1 MKTTR
6 HKTNSAWTLLLAF
19 LTMFACSRD
28 ENGSR
33 NKLLND
39 ALSYWT
45 MEKVRPAE
53 MEVHGDVMIGK
64 KLPDPDRKESLER
77 GGKGKIAEFRRGYIN
92 LGQGKNNALNFEGY
106 NFTLHIRFCIPDGN
120 WDKTIISKGS
130 ETDKLSW
137 KLYGHNFGRDPKQ
150 QNWEMSM
157 QNYYSYGDKEGKG
170 YALEF
175 LLGVQ
180 SQPFLTE
187 GRKREGER
195 RNNTFR
201 IGVPVAMIGQDLWH
215 DVTVRFTGSKLEM
228 FVDGVLVDEEW
239 PIGQLRKSDASCL
252 IGGEE
257 TADGVSE
264 GFTGMVDYA
273 AVWDKAITD
282 DEIKLL
288 SGGLVAVEEAKK
300 RILGTEQ
307 ESLQYW
313 KPRGHNI
320 WAGDVVPAY
329 NNGRFHM
336 FYLYDRRHHASKWG
350 AGAHQFAHYSSTDL
364 VHWEK
369 HPMALGIDWQWET
382 FGTGCPIFVDN
393 RLELHYGLHTTR
405 FFKDEL
411 TTDPLIAKGLKENGK
426 YLPIPTEN
434 IDEEWL
440 IKDVPIGH
448 AVAVSEDG
456 INFQKLKKV
465 FTPAQNMCVFSSAE
479 KKQYCLLYDNQLSI
493 SKDLREW
500 TPTNESFLPTGNQT
514 IANNTSECPNFFE
527 WNGWYYILMGGSGFW
542 MSKEELGNYW
552 EGTQKQNKNVVYPR
566 WDIYDGTF
574 VPMVASFNNNRR
586 ILAGWT
592 FSPYPHGSWAGYLV
606 FRELIQYSDGTL
618 GMKWPEE
625 MIPKSGT
632 PIAWNLNAPE
642 NGINKSANTVS
653 LKVKKLSKANI
664 DQLPLSY
671 HFTANI
677 VPGKSIKTFGI
688 QFMSNRDDRSG
699 FELQFQSAKKH
710 AQWGIF
716 KDDNIA
722 DFITFQKN
730 RNSPHHP
737 MNGVDFSLEN
747 VEDLDKPFR
756 LEVIV
761 KYDTTSNIVLADVC
775 IDNRRTM
782 ITHRY
787 KLKCHSINLFAED
800 GDVTF
805 KDIEIRRLLE

>member
-1 MKTTR
+1 MKTFKR
-6 HKTNSAWTLLLAF
+6 DLTNVIIATLVIIVTDSC
-19 LTMFACSRD
+19 TMTSNQLKNRVFD
-28 ENGSR
+28 
-33 NKLLND
+33 D
-39 ALSYWT
+39 AVALWK
-45 MEKVRPAE
+45 MEKPHPKNMV
-53 MEVHGDVMIGK
+53 VHGDVAIGK
-64 KLPDPDRKESLER
+64 PLPINGPNGSKGR
-77 GGKGKIAEFRRGYIN
+77 GVTSKIADFNGGYID
-92 LGQGKNNALNFEGY
+92 LGQGKHNALNFEGY

-120 WDKTIISKGS
+120 WDKTIISKGG
-130 ETDKLSW
+130 EADKLSW
-137 KLYGHNFGRDPKQ
+137 KLYGLAYGRDPGQ

-157 QNYYSYGDKEGKG
+157 QNYYSFGDKEGKG

-175 LLGVQ
+175 MLGVQ
-180 SQPFLTE
+180 PQPFLTE

-195 RNNTFR
+195 INNTFR
-201 IGVPVAMIGQDLWH
+201 IGVPVEMIGTDSWH
-215 DVTVRFTGSKLEM
+215 DVTVRFAGSTLEM

-252 IGGEE
+252 IGGAE
-257 TADGVSE
+257 TADGVSD

-300 RILGTEQ
+300 RILGVEQ

-329 NNGRFHM
+329 KNGRFHM

-369 HPMALGIDWQWET
+369 HPMALALDWQWET

-411 TTDPLIAKGLKENGK
+411 TTDPLIAKGLKENGN
-426 YLPIPTEN
+426 YLPILTEN

-440 IKDVPIGH
+440 IKDVPMGH

-456 INFQKLKKV
+456 ITFRKLKMV

-500 TPTNESFLPTGNQT
+500 APTNESFLPTGKQT

-542 MSKEELGNYW
+542 ISKEELGNYW

-586 ILAGWT
+586 LLAGWT

-606 FRELIQYSDGTL
+606 FRELIQYADGTL

-625 MIPKSGT
+625 MIPKSGS
-632 PIAWNLNAPE
+632 PVVWNVNATGD
-642 NGINKSANTVS
+642 GITKSANTVS
-653 LKVKKLSKANI
+653 MTVNKLSKANI

-671 HFTANI
+671 HFTANL
-677 VPGKSIKTFGI
+677 VPGKSAKLFGI
-688 QFMSNRDDRSG
+688 QFMSNKNDRSG
-699 FELQFQSAKKH
+699 FELQFQPTKKH
-710 AQWGIF
+710 VQWGTF

-722 DFITFQKN
+722 DFIAYQKN
-730 RNSPHHP
+730 RDSPHHP

-747 VEDLDKPFR
+747 VEDLDKPFK
-756 LEVIV
+756 LELIV
-761 KYDTTSNIVLADVC
+761 KYDTTSNILIADVC

-787 KLKCHSINLFAED
+787 KLKCHSINLFAAD
-800 GDVTF
+800 GEVNF
-805 KDIEIRRLLE
+805 KDIIIRPLL